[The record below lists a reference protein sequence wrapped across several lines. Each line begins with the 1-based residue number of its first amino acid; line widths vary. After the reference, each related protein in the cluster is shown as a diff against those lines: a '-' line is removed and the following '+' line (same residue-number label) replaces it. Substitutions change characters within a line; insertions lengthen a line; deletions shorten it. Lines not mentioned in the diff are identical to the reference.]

1 MDWDPSDTDFIR
13 IPRPRS
19 VARVLLDV
27 VRLRTAR
34 AMARERNDA
43 INAVAQVM
51 IRSGGNARV
60 VSRDPAGDWSITVG
74 AVPALPAEHT

>member
-1 MDWDPSDTDFIR
+1 MDWDPSDTEFIR

-34 AMARERNDA
+34 AMARERNDT
-43 INAVAQVM
+43 INTVAQVM
-51 IRSGGNARV
+51 TRSGRAARV
-60 VSRDPAGDWSITVG
+60 VSHDPAGDWSITVG
-74 AVPALPAEHT
+74 SVSALPAEHA